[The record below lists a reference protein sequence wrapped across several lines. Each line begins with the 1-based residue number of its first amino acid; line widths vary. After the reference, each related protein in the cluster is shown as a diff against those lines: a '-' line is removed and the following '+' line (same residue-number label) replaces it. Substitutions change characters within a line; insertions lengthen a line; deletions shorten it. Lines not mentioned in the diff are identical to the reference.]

1 MDFDRAFE
9 HCDFIVGPVSPVT
22 AWRLGDSPALEA
34 AKDTPLL
41 AEYLSDV
48 FTLGAS
54 LSGLPAMSMPC
65 GFESTA
71 GGHRLPVGLQLI
83 GPRFEEA
90 KMLALAD
97 HFQLATN
104 FHEQTPDFSG
114 AQS

>member
-1 MDFDRAFE
+1 RGESSSSGRDVGNWKAQGSFDNRY
-9 HCDFIVGPVSPVT
+9 SQ
-22 AWRLGDSPALEA
+22 RNN
-34 AKDTPLL
+34 
-41 AEYLSDV
+41 LSR
-48 FTLGAS
+48 
-54 LSGLPAMSMPC
+54 MPC